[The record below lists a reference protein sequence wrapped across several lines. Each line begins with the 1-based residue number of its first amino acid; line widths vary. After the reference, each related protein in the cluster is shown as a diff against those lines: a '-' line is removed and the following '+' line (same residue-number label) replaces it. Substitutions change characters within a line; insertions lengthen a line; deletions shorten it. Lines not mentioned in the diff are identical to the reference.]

1 MYVVLTGHH
10 KVLVIEEVKVLP
22 QLPLNAGEIVRAHEA
37 VDGLGLGQ
45 PQWLKAHRACP
56 CLEP

>member
-10 KVLVIEEVKVLP
+10 KVPVIEEVKVLP

-45 PQWLKAHRACP
+45 P
-56 CLEP
+56 